1 MPEPKQA
8 LIFDDVVFG
17 AETEI
22 PEHDFETPAPLTY
35 GGKLPTAADEADAL
49 PKPEDGEP
57 PAEEPPAE

>member
-22 PEHDFETPAPLTY
+22 PEHDFETPALLRY
-35 GGKLPTAADEADAL
+35 GGKLPTAADEAAAAPPEESDA
-49 PKPEDGEP
+49 PPEP
-57 PAEEPPAE
+57 PAE